1 MRARK
6 ETAVKEVA
14 IGKIAVMET
23 TVEESGV
30 QTDRRNDETRL
41 ENGCSQRRRS
51 VVTNRIIEL
60 ETSYK

>member
-14 IGKIAVMET
+14 MGKIAVMET

-30 QTDRRNDETRL
+30 QTDKRNDETRL
-41 ENGCSQRRRS
+41 ENGCSQRRRR
-51 VVTNRIIEL
+51 TNRIIEL